1 MSPILG
7 ARGGLAA
14 SAYGLFAS
22 LSLNSYESI
31 ASTTVGAGGATD
43 ITFSSIA
50 GTYKHLQIRGMTN
63 TNYGS
68 NDQGYLS
75 FQCNGDTASNYTRHQ
90 LTGSGASAGGY
101 GAGSLTNGV
110 IGFDSLSGSRT
121 TTMCVQIIDIL
132 DYASTSK
139 FKTLRGLSGQDFNG
153 SGDVGLF
160 SGLWRNSGSAIT
172 SIKLYSTN
180 GNLRQYSTFALYGI
194 KG

>member
-1 MSPILG
+1 MRILG
-7 ARGGLAA
+7 VTA
-14 SAYGLFAS
+14 SGFFSGSDFEL
-22 LSLNSYESI
+22 I
-31 ASTTVGAGGATD
+31 STT
-43 ITFSSIA
+43 ILPSSQA
-50 GTYKHLQIRGMTN
+50 SVVFNNLGDYSSTYKHLQIRGMTN